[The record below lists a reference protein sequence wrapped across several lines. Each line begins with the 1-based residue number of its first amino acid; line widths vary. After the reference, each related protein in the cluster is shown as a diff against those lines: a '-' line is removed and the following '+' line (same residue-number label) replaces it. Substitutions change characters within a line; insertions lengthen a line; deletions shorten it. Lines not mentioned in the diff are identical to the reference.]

1 MSTASVTHRPSWF
14 AVAWA
19 IARRNLMGVRRNPAA
34 FIPSLVFPFLF
45 IVALSGAYSG
55 VAKVPG
61 FPVEKLVTWML
72 PFTVVQS
79 AAITGMT
86 TGLGVIGSIQT
97 KFYDRLLMAPVPRS
111 ALVGGLY
118 LSAMVRALI
127 PTVLVTILGFAQ
139 GAALPGGVLGYL
151 ILILAGQGACLL
163 GAGWGIGMALRVKTF
178 AAAPIL
184 FMATFLATFLTP
196 VQVPLGFLTG
206 WLATAAR
213 WNPVTKLVN
222 MARSGFVS
230 TVHWSDVG
238 PGLTVTV
245 VGAILLGIF
254 AVRGQRALDH

>member
-1 MSTASVTHRPSWF
+1 MTATIGHRPGWWP
-14 AVAWA
+14 VALA
-19 IARRNLMGVRRNPAA
+19 IARRNLNGVRRNPAA

-45 IVALSGAYSG
+45 IVALTGAYSG
-55 VAKVPG
+55 VANTPG

-79 AAITGMT
+79 AAIVGMT
-86 TGLGVIGSIQT
+86 TGLGVIGSLQT

-118 LSAMVRALI
+118 LSAMVRSLI
-127 PTVLVTILGFAQ
+127 PTALVSVLGFAQ

-151 ILILAGQGACLL
+151 MLVLAGQGACLL
-163 GAGWGIGMALRVKTF
+163 GAGWGIGMALRIRTF

-184 FMATFLATFLTP
+184 FLVVFVATFLTP
-196 VQVPLGFLTG
+196 MQVPLEFLTG
-206 WLATAAR
+206 WLSTAAR
-213 WNPVTKLVN
+213 WNPVTKLLA

-238 PGLTVTV
+238 PGLAVVV
-245 VGAILLGIF
+245 VGTLALGIF
-254 AVRGQRALDH
+254 AVRGQRSLDN